1 MHFSSG
7 TAFVDGR
14 LLAAAGDDVEAVLEA
29 AAKVDD
35 VFEAAAAA
43 AADVAIVRE
52 DDDAFTADDV
62 LLCTVVVDEDTD
74 VLDVIDVFLTATSVL
89 FVLIVR
95 SISPLSFTSIF
106 TLELPNHETMAQV
119 RPGFGLVLTK
129 PMQILS
135 HILYLHLA
143 IVHVGQF

>member
-35 VFEAAAAA
+35 VLEAAAAA
-43 AADVAIVRE
+43 AADVAIVSE

-95 SISPLSFTSIF
+95 SISLLLSFTSIF

-129 PMQILS
+129 TMQILS
-135 HILYLHLA
+135 HIYIYTLPS
-143 IVHVGQF
+143 FM

>member
-35 VFEAAAAA
+35 VLEAAAAA
-43 AADVAIVRE
+43 AADVAIVSE

-95 SISPLSFTSIF
+95 SISLLLSFTSIF

-129 PMQILS
+129 TLQILS
-135 HILYLHLA
+135 HIYIYTLPS
-143 IVHVGQF
+143 FM